1 VAILAESMTER
12 RTGVWLS
19 LAALVAS
26 GLAGCIVDRTRG
38 RDAGGSG
45 PSVVADRKFVVTGPT
60 RIELANSS
68 GESRVTAGPPGEV
81 QIHAEFRAKS
91 RLFHDGER
99 RLNEMAANP
108 PILQESNF
116 IRIGGTSEHSGG
128 VTASYTISV
137 PPDTEIHA
145 MSGSGD
151 MQVRGIKGPANFIG
165 GSGSIAASNIA
176 GDVHVTAGSGNVQ
189 LSEIQGQVEI
199 TAGSGDIKLTEIHG
213 DIRAQTG
220 SGEIKIIKP
229 ADSVEVNA
237 GSGSVSL
244 SGITAD
250 LRVHTSSGE
259 VTVEGNPQ
267 ANTYW
272 EIHTSSGTVTLRV
285 PPNANLRLYARTSS
299 GDIDTQIPI
308 TMEGTTGKH
317 ELRARIGDGKAR
329 VEIETSSGKILLH

>member
-1 VAILAESMTER
+1 MIR
-12 RTGVWLS
+12 RLTGIWLS

-26 GLAGCIVDRTRG
+26 GLVGCVVGRNHDRDSG
-38 RDAGGSG
+38 ASG

-60 RIELANSS
+60 RIELTNVS

-108 PILQESNF
+108 PILQQSNF
-116 IRIGGTSEHSGG
+116 IRIGGINEHSGG
-128 VTASYTISV
+128 VIASYTISV
-137 PPDTEIHA
+137 PSDTEIHA

-151 MQVRGIKGPANFIG
+151 IQVNGIKGPANLIG
-165 GSGSIAASNIA
+165 GSGAIGASNIA
-176 GDVHVTAGSGNVQ
+176 GDVHVTAGSGDVQ
-189 LSEIQGQVEI
+189 LSEIHGQVEI
-199 TAGSGDIKLTEIHG
+199 TAGSGDIKLAEIHG

-220 SGEIKIIKP
+220 SGEIKITKP
-229 ADSVEVNA
+229 ADSVEANT
-237 GSGSVSL
+237 GSGSVL
-244 SGITAD
+244 LNGVTAD

-272 EIHTSSGTVTLRV
+272 EIRTSSGTVTLRV
-285 PPNANLRLYARTSS
+285 PPSTNLRLYARTSS

-329 VEIETSSGKILLH
+329 VEVETSSGRILLH

>member
-1 VAILAESMTER
+1 MAMLPESMTQR
-12 RTGVWLS
+12 RTGIWLS

-26 GLAGCIVDRTRG
+26 GLAGCIVDRTHG

-45 PSVVADRKFVVTGPT
+45 PSVVADRKFVVTGPA
-60 RIELANSS
+60 RIELINGS

-81 QIHAEFRAKS
+81 LIHAEFRVKS

-116 IRIGGTSEHSGG
+116 IRIGGTSEHTGG
-128 VTASYTISV
+128 VAASYTISV

-151 MQVRGIKGPANFIG
+151 IQVSGIKGPANFIG
-165 GSGSIAASNIA
+165 GSGTIAASNIA
-176 GDVHVTAGSGNVQ
+176 GDVHVTAGSGDIR
-189 LSEIQGQVEI
+189 LSEIQGQVEV
-199 TAGSGDIKLTEIHG
+199 TAGSGDIQLAQIRG

-220 SGEIKIIKP
+220 SGEIKITKP

-244 SGITAD
+244 SGD
-250 LRVHTSSGE
+250 NRR
-259 VTVEGNPQ
+259 P
-267 ANTYW
+267 
-272 EIHTSSGTVTLRV
+272 
-285 PPNANLRLYARTSS
+285 
-299 GDIDTQIPI
+299 
-308 TMEGTTGKH
+308 
-317 ELRARIGDGKAR
+317 
-329 VEIETSSGKILLH
+329 

>member
-1 VAILAESMTER
+1 MTQR
-12 RTGVWLS
+12 RTGIWLS

-26 GLAGCIVDRTRG
+26 GLAGCIVDRTHG
-38 RDAGGSG
+38 HDAGGSG
-45 PSVVADRKFVVTGPT
+45 PSVVADRKFVVTGPA
-60 RIELANSS
+60 RIELTNGS
-68 GESRVTAGPPGEV
+68 GDSRVTAGPPGEV

-99 RLNEMAANP
+99 RLNEMSANP

-116 IRIGGTSEHSGG
+116 IRIGGTGEHSGG

-151 MQVRGIKGPANFIG
+151 IQVSGIKGPANFIG
-165 GSGSIAASNIA
+165 GSGTIAASNIA
-176 GDVHVTAGSGNVQ
+176 GDVHVTAGSGDVQ
-189 LSEIQGQVEI
+189 LSTIHGQVEI
-199 TAGSGDIKLTEIHG
+199 TAGSGDIRLAEIHG

-220 SGEIKIIKP
+220 SGEIQITKP

-244 SGITAD
+244 SGITRD

-329 VEIETSSGKILLH
+329 VEVETSSGKILFH

>member
-1 VAILAESMTER
+1 MAQRKI
-12 RTGVWLS
+12 GICLS

-38 RDAGGSG
+38 RDTGRSG
-45 PSVVADRKFVVTGPT
+45 PSVVADRKFVVTGPV
-60 RIELANSS
+60 RIELTNGS
-68 GESRVTAGPPGEV
+68 GESRVTAGPAGEV

-99 RLNEMAANP
+99 RLNEMASNP
-108 PILQESNF
+108 PISQESNF
-116 IRIGGTSEHSGG
+116 IRIGGMSEHSGG
-128 VTASYTISV
+128 VTASYTITV

-151 MQVRGIKGPANFIG
+151 VQVSGIKGPANFLV
-165 GSGSIAASNIA
+165 GSGTITASNVA
-176 GDVHVTAGSGNVQ
+176 GDVHVTAGSGDIR
-189 LSEIQGQVEI
+189 LSEIRGQVES
-199 TAGSGDIKLTEIHG
+199 TAGSGDIQLAEIHG

-220 SGEIKIIKP
+220 SGDIKITKP
-229 ADSVEVNA
+229 TGSVEA
-237 GSGSVSL
+237 HTGSGNVSL
-244 SGITAD
+244 SGISAD
-250 LRVHTSSGE
+250 IRVHTSSGE

-267 ANTYW
+267 SNTYW
-272 EIHTSSGTVTLRV
+272 EIHTSSGAVTLRV
-285 PPNANLRLYARTSS
+285 SLDANFRLYARTSS

-308 TMEGTTGKH
+308 TMEGSTGKH